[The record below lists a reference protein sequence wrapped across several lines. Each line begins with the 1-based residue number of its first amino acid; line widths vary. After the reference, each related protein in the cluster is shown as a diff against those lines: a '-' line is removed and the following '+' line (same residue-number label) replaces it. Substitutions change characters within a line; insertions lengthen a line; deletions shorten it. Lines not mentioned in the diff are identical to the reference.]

1 MSCAN
6 QPCPICHLAAREPM
20 LTKCGHQFC
29 QECLRPLIRDGNVT
43 CPVCMEELKE
53 SEMFLNNMTKHE
65 ILSLKIFVISVRKA
79 VAGKVN

>member
-1 MSCAN
+1 
-6 QPCPICHLAAREPM
+6 M

-29 QECLRPLIRDGNVT
+29 QKCLRPLIRDGNVT
-43 CPVCMEELKE
+43 CPVCREKLKE